1 MTSSSSLS
9 QVQCQGKHAIHFSLD
24 LKLNC
29 KVKASN
35 IHGVRLAT
43 DNTILVRH
51 RLYTPDS
58 QIGNISAFYRQRFGK
73 SSAYSALLLQPF
85 RTIGKHS
92 GANSGTVGILPRRI
106 RLLRIGFS
114 VYTATFRMPLCENMP
129 NEPDS
134 KAPPIY

>member
-1 MTSSSSLS
+1 MYCTGHTETTVVCEPGADPPSMTSSSSLS

-73 SSAYSALLLQPF
+73 S
-85 RTIGKHS
+85 
-92 GANSGTVGILPRRI
+92 
-106 RLLRIGFS
+106 
-114 VYTATFRMPLCENMP
+114 
-129 NEPDS
+129 
-134 KAPPIY
+134 